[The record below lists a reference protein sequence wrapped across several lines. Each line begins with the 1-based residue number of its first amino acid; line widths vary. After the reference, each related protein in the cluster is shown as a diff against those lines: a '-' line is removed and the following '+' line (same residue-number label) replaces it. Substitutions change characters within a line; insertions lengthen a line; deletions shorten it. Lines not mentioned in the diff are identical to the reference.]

1 MKLNIH
7 FLFSFIFLWYDTRI
21 NSTHVDIE
29 SCADQTRH
37 QYARNHVARIKA
49 TVAKEEKVNP
59 GMKTS
64 RFVHKD
70 RKLSRGLVRSDRW
83 KLQARVMEIG
93 GSSPAWKSRE
103 GRPAYRF
110 IGIYLQLAG
119 HGLPNF
125 DLITR
130 NTRALVASKRDRD
143 YIFMERCPNVA
154 EYSWTARKIERVRCG
169 TDRWEFFNKNEFKIL
184 WYRKL

>member
-1 MKLNIH
+1 MRYDVLRK
-7 FLFSFIFLWYDTRI
+7 FSIPSFFQKHNTNLMLIIIEAQHSFPFFFYFFMIRYAHKFYTRRYR
-21 NSTHVDIE
+21 VL
-29 SCADQTRH
+29 CRPTRH

-49 TVAKEEKVNP
+49 TVAKEENVNP

-154 EYSWTARKIERVRCG
+154 EYS
-169 TDRWEFFNKNEFKIL
+169 
-184 WYRKL
+184 